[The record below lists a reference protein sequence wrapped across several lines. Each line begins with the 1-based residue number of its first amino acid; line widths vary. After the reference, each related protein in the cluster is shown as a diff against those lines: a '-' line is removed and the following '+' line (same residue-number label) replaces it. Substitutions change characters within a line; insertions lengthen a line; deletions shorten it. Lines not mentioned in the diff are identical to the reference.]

1 MKYEPHPIDTSDV
14 ALPDEIVE
22 LTELLARN
30 THENWARQR
39 VEDDWRY
46 GPRRDDARR
55 EHPGL
60 VSYDELPEDEKDY
73 DRTTA
78 LETIKTILSLG
89 YRIEPPDSPT
99 IPSTANA
106 DAGDVSG
113 LLAALDAPAG
123 LSLKAL
129 IAAWQSHD
137 PARWAARPEI
147 YRRLAERL
155 TKLGESLLAYDVA
168 TEGRKTLPRDLRL
181 RQLQAL
187 ALSRAGATR
196 RANELLRALYDEG
209 HRDEESLGLLART
222 HKDLWS
228 QAADDEARRD
238 QLRLALRFYSEAY
251 ELSGGYWTGINAA
264 TLALLSDDAGRAHA
278 LAAEVRGKCLAD
290 LARTEAAGG
299 DLYWP
304 LATLGEAA
312 LILGDSNEAEGWYA
326 RAAEAGRGRLGELAS
341 TRRNARLIVEHTG
354 GDRALVERHLPAPRV
369 AAFAGGDSETDSA
382 ARDLENDSAA
392 RGGAAEATAGTRPS
406 LALERAARE
415 SLVERLRELNVGVGY
430 AVAPAAGDRLFLDA
444 LLELGAETH
453 VVLSRRQSE
462 LSGAKEAAGQAGG
475 GKSEAGGDSGEAAGE
490 AARGTA
496 GYEEILR
503 RAAGVVAASERGY
516 DEEVARDYALLLLGG
531 LARMRARQL
540 DAETV
545 SLALR
550 DAGAPVPDGA
560 GEDEAHASVERAAVD
575 RVARPARRVE
585 LIEVPG
591 GFPSARRA
599 RAQRPDAV
607 GSDAEAPQFRTR
619 LVSMLFADA
628 LNFSKLSEDQIPLF
642 VRHFLGAVGELVAR
656 CTPAPLLRNTWG
668 DGIYI
673 VFAEVE
679 TAGRFALDLC
689 ERVNTTRWADID
701 LPAELNLR
709 IALHAGPAYA
719 CTDPVTRAPNFI
731 GTHVSRA
738 ARIEPITPPGQVYAS
753 QAFAALAAAQ
763 GVTEFTCDYVGQTP
777 LAKKYGTFPTY
788 HVRRER

>member
-1 MKYEPHPIDTSDV
+1 MKYEPHPIDTSGV
-14 ALPDEIVE
+14 ALPEEIVE

-46 GPRRDDARR
+46 GPRRDDERR

-60 VSYDELPEDEKDY
+60 VAYEELSEEEKDY
-73 DRTTA
+73 DRRTA
-78 LETIKTILSLG
+78 LETIKAILSLG
-89 YRIEPPDSPT
+89 YRIEPPDSRAARPT
-99 IPSTANA
+99 TTA
-106 DAGDVSG
+106 DAADVAG
-113 LLAALDAPAG
+113 LLASLDAPG
-123 LSLKAL
+123 SLNLKTL
-129 IAAWQSHD
+129 VAAWQSHD
-137 PARWAARPEI
+137 PSRWAARPEI

-155 TKLGESLLAYDVA
+155 LKLGESLIAYDVA
-168 TEGRKTLPRDLRL
+168 TEGRKALPGDLRL

-222 HKDLWS
+222 HKDLWAQS
-228 QAADDEARRD
+228 SDPAARAD

-264 TLALLSDDAGRAHA
+264 TLALLSGDSERAHA
-278 LAAEVRGKCLAD
+278 LAAEVREKCLAD

-299 DLYWP
+299 DSYWP

-312 LILGDSNEAEGWYA
+312 LILGDGAGAEGWYA

-369 AAFAGGDSETDSA
+369 AAFAGGD
-382 ARDLENDSAA
+382 
-392 RGGAAEATAGTRPS
+392 AEADGTESARLPP
-406 LALERAARE
+406 ALERAARE
-415 SLVERLRELNVGVGY
+415 ALVERLRELNVGAGY
-430 AVAPAAGDRLFLDA
+430 AVAPARGDRLFLGA
-444 LLELGAETH
+444 LLELGAEAH
-453 VVLSRRQSE
+453 VVLSRRRAE
-462 LSGAKEAAGQAGG
+462 LPGAEDGEGGAAGG
-475 GKSEAGGDSGEAAGE
+475 GPQGA
-490 AARGTA
+490 A

-516 DEEVARDYALLLLGG
+516 DEDVAREYALLLLGG

-545 SLALR
+545 ALTLR
-550 DAGAPVPDGA
+550 DRGAAGADETGGLAPADQGA
-560 GEDEAHASVERAAVD
+560 ETAGHT
-575 RVARPARRVE
+575 E
-585 LIEVPG
+585 LIEVSG
-591 GFPSARRA
+591 GLPRPHSPQARSSIDNDGGA
-599 RAQRPDAV
+599 AAAP
-607 GSDAEAPQFRTR
+607 PQFRTR

-628 LNFSKLSEDQIPLF
+628 LNFSKLSEEQIPLF
-642 VRHFLGAVGELVAR
+642 VRHFLGAVGELVTR

-673 VFAEVE
+673 VFAGVGE
-679 TAGRFALDLC
+679 AGRFALDLC
-689 ERVNTTRWADID
+689 ERVNTTRWADMG
-701 LPAELNLR
+701 LPSELNLR

-753 QAFAALAAAQ
+753 QAFAALAEAQ

-788 HVRRER
+788 HVRRGR

>member
-1 MKYEPHPIDTSDV
+1 VKYEPQPIDTSGV
-14 ALPDEIVE
+14 ELPEEIVE

-39 VEDDWRY
+39 VSEDWRY
-46 GPRRDDARR
+46 GPRRDDVLR

-60 VSYDELPEDEKDY
+60 VSYEELSEEEKDY

-89 YRIEPPDSPT
+89 YRIVPPDSRA
-99 IPSTANA
+99 IPAGANA
-106 DAGDVSG
+106 AAGDVAA
-113 LLAALDAPAG
+113 LLASLDAPA
-123 LSLKAL
+123 SFNLKTLLAV
-129 IAAWQSHD
+129 WQSHD

-155 TKLGESLLAYDVA
+155 LKLGESLLAYDVA
-168 TEGRKTLPRDLRL
+168 REGLKVLPRGLRL

-228 QAADDEARRD
+228 QATDEAARAD

-264 TLALLSDDAGRAHA
+264 TLALLSGDTERAHA
-278 LAAEVRGKCLAD
+278 LAAEVREKCLAD

-299 DLYWP
+299 DTYWP

-312 LILGDSNEAEGWYA
+312 LILGDSQEAEGWYA

-369 AAFAGGDSETDSA
+369 AAFAGRGVEAGDP
-382 ARDLENDSAA
+382 
-392 RGGAAEATAGTRPS
+392 GASTRSQGSQLPP
-406 LALERAARE
+406 ALERAARE
-415 SLVERLRELNVGVGY
+415 ALVERLRELNVGAGY
-430 AVAPAAGDRLFLDA
+430 AVAPAAGGRLFLDA
-444 LLELGAETH
+444 LLELGAEAH
-453 VVLSRRQSE
+453 VVLARRPAE
-462 LSGAKEAAGQAGG
+462 LTGATDDKAEPGVKDGKAEASGG
-475 GKSEAGGDSGEAAGE
+475 GESDAAS
-490 AARGTA
+490 
-496 GYEEILR
+496 YEEILR

-516 DEEVARDYALLLLGG
+516 DEEVAREYALLLLGG

-540 DAETV
+540 DAEMVAFT
-545 SLALR
+545 LR
-550 DAGAPVPDGA
+550 EHGAADDEAGARAGVDQGA
-560 GEDEAHASVERAAVD
+560 KFAVD
-575 RVARPARRVE
+575 HNAESSLDQGGESAGRVE
-585 LIEVPG
+585 LIEVSG
-591 GFPSARRA
+591 IAPSHPPSSQ
-599 RAQRPDAV
+599 AQSSINTADA
-607 GSDAEAPQFRTR
+607 APADPSQFRTR

-642 VRHFLGAVGELVAR
+642 VRHFLGAVGELVSR

-673 VFAEVE
+673 VFAGVE

-689 ERVNTTRWADID
+689 ERVNTTRWADLG
-701 LPAELNLR
+701 LPPELNLR

-788 HVRRER
+788 HVRRGR

>member
-1 MKYEPHPIDTSDV
+1 MGYEPHPIDTSGV
-14 ALPDEIVE
+14 ALPEEIVE

-39 VEDDWRY
+39 VREDWSY
-46 GPRRDDARR
+46 GPRRDDDRR

-60 VSYDELPEDEKDY
+60 VSYDELPEVEKDY

-89 YRIEPPDSPT
+89 YRIEPPASRAA
-99 IPSTANA
+99 PSGATA
-106 DAGDVSG
+106 DASDAAG
-113 LLAALDAPAG
+113 LLASLDAPGA
-123 LSLKAL
+123 LSLKTL
-129 IAAWQSHD
+129 IGAWQSHD

-147 YRRLAERL
+147 YRRLADRL
-155 TKLGESLLAYDVA
+155 IKLGEYLLAYDVSR
-168 TEGRKTLPRDLRL
+168 EGLKGLPGDLRL

-209 HRDEESLGLLART
+209 RRDEESLGLLART

-228 QAADDEARRD
+228 QSSDEAARAD

-264 TLALLSDDAGRAHA
+264 TLALLSNDAGRAHA
-278 LAAEVRGKCLAD
+278 LAAEVREKCLAD

-299 DLYWP
+299 DSYWA

-312 LILGDSNEAEGWYA
+312 LILGDSKEAEGWYA

-354 GDRALVERHLPAPRV
+354 GDRALVERHLPAPRI
-369 AAFAGGDSETDSA
+369 AAFAGGDVGT
-382 ARDLENDSAA
+382 
-392 RGGAAEATAGTRPS
+392 GAAESARLPP
-406 LALERAARE
+406 ALERAARE
-415 SLVERLRELNVGVGY
+415 ALVERLRELNIGVGY

-453 VVLSRRQSE
+453 VVLSRQQAESP
-462 LSGAKEAAGQAGG
+462 GAKDLEGGAADAG
-475 GKSEAGGDSGEAAGE
+475 
-490 AARGTA
+490 ARGA
-496 GYEEILR
+496 GDYEEILR
-503 RAAGVVAASERGY
+503 RADGVVTASERGY
-516 DEEVARDYALLLLGG
+516 DEEVAREYALLLLGG

-545 SLALR
+545 ALALR
-550 DAGAPVPDGA
+550 ARGATDGEAEGRAEVDHGAESAVEHGAEYAGGQDVTSEG
-560 GEDEAHASVERAAVD
+560 SVELVEVSAVGL
-575 RVARPARRVE
+575 ARPA
-585 LIEVPG
+585 
-591 GFPSARRA
+591 SS
-599 RAQRPDAV
+599 RAQSSINSADA
-607 GSDAEAPQFRTR
+607 APADSSQFRTR

-673 VFAEVE
+673 VFAGVE

-689 ERVNTTRWADID
+689 ERVNTTRWADLG

-753 QAFAALAAAQ
+753 QAFAALAAAE
-763 GVTEFTCDYVGQTP
+763 GVAEFTCDYVGQTP

-788 HVRRER
+788 HVRRGR

>member
-1 MKYEPHPIDTSDV
+1 MKYEPHPIDTSGV
-14 ALPDEIVE
+14 ALPEEIVE

-46 GPRRDDARR
+46 GPRRDDERR

-60 VSYDELPEDEKDY
+60 VAYEELTEEEKDY
-73 DRTTA
+73 DRRTA
-78 LETIKTILSLG
+78 LETIKAILSLG
-89 YRIEPPDSPT
+89 YRIEPPDSRAA
-99 IPSTANA
+99 PSGTAA
-106 DAGDVSG
+106 DAGDVAG
-113 LLAALDAPAG
+113 LLASLDQPAG
-123 LSLKAL
+123 LNLKTL
-129 IAAWQSHD
+129 VGAWQSHD
-137 PARWAARPEI
+137 PSRWASRPEI

-155 TKLGESLLAYDVA
+155 LKLGESLIAYDVA
-168 TEGRKTLPRDLRL
+168 TEGRKGLPGDLRL

-222 HKDLWS
+222 HKDLWAQS
-228 QAADDEARRD
+228 SDSSARAD

-264 TLALLSDDAGRAHA
+264 TLALLSGDAERAHA
-278 LAAEVRGKCLAD
+278 LASEVRDKCLAD

-299 DLYWP
+299 DCYWP

-312 LILGDSNEAEGWYA
+312 LILGDQAGAEGWYA

-369 AAFAGGDSETDSA
+369 AAFAGGDV
-382 ARDLENDSAA
+382 
-392 RGGAAEATAGTRPS
+392 EAAGTESARLPP
-406 LALERAARE
+406 ALERAARE
-415 SLVERLRELNVGVGY
+415 ALVERLRELNVGAGY
-430 AVAPAAGDRLFLDA
+430 AVAPARGDRLFLGA
-444 LLELGAETH
+444 LLELGAEAH
-453 VVLSRRQSE
+453 VVLSRRRAE
-462 LSGAKEAAGQAGG
+462 LPGAEDGEGTAAEDGG
-475 GKSEAGGDSGEAAGE
+475 AQGA
-490 AARGTA
+490 A

-516 DEEVARDYALLLLGG
+516 DEDVAREYALLLLGG

-545 SLALR
+545 ALTLR
-550 DAGAPVPDGA
+550 DDAAGAGDA
-560 GEDEAHASVERAAVD
+560 GGRAATVQQA
-575 RVARPARRVE
+575 VSPSRVE
-585 LIEVPG
+585 LIEVDAA
-591 GFPSARRA
+591 GFASPHPPPAQSSNNTDADSAA
-599 RAQRPDAV
+599 DP
-607 GSDAEAPQFRTR
+607 PQFRTR

-628 LNFSKLSEDQIPLF
+628 LNFSKLSEEQIPLF
-642 VRHFLGAVGELVAR
+642 VRHFLGAVGELVMR

-673 VFAEVE
+673 VFAGVGE
-679 TAGRFALDLC
+679 AGRFALDLC
-689 ERVNTTRWADID
+689 ERVNTTRWADMG
-701 LPAELNLR
+701 LPPELNLR

-719 CTDPVTRAPNFI
+719 CTDPVTSAPNFI

-753 QAFAALAAAQ
+753 QAFAALAEAQ

-788 HVRRER
+788 HVRRGR

>member
-1 MKYEPHPIDTSDV
+1 MKYEPHPIDTSNV

-46 GPRRDDARR
+46 GPRRDDLRR

-89 YRIEPPDSPT
+89 YRIQPPDSPAA
-99 IPSTANA
+99 PSSADA
-106 DAGDVSG
+106 DAGDVTG
-113 LLAALDAPAG
+113 LLAALDAPAS

-129 IAAWQSHD
+129 ILAWQSHD

-155 TKLGESLLAYDVA
+155 LKLGESLLAYDIA
-168 TEGRKTLPRDLRL
+168 TEGHKALPGDLRL
-181 RQLQAL
+181 RQLRAL

-228 QAADDEARRD
+228 QAGDGAARAD

-264 TLALLSDDAGRAHA
+264 TLALLSGDSARAHA
-278 LAAEVRGKCLAD
+278 LAREVREKCLAD

-312 LILGDSNEAEGWYA
+312 LILGDREEAEEWYA
-326 RAAEAGRGRLGELAS
+326 RAAGAGRGRLGELAS

-369 AAFAGGDSETDSA
+369 AAFAGDDGETDSA
-382 ARDLENDSAA
+382 PSDAATDSAS
-392 RGGAAEATAGTRPS
+392 RDSATDGPPLPA
-406 LALERAARE
+406 ALERAARE

-430 AVAPAAGDRLFLDA
+430 AVAPTRGDRLFLDA

-462 LSGAKEAAGQAGG
+462 LPGATGAAGDAAGGTSEAA
-475 GKSEAGGDSGEAAGE
+475 DGESPGAAD
-490 AARGTA
+490 
-496 GYEEILR
+496 YEEILR

-516 DEEVARDYALLLLGG
+516 DEEVAHEYALLLLGG

-550 DAGAPVPDGA
+550 DADAPAA
-560 GEDEAHASVERAAVD
+560 GEAGAAGERASAG
-575 RVARPARRVE
+575 RSRRSAPRVE

-591 GFPSARRA
+591 GFPSATP
-599 RAQRPDAV
+599 RAQLPDAAA
-607 GSDAEAPQFRTR
+607 DADTSQFRTR

-656 CTPAPLLRNTWG
+656 CQPAPLLRNTWG

-673 VFAEVE
+673 VFSNVE

-689 ERVNTTRWADID
+689 ERVNTTRWADAG

-719 CTDPVTRAPNFI
+719 CTDPVTRSPNFI
-731 GTHVSRA
+731 GSHVSRA

-788 HVRRER
+788 HVRRGR